1 MDNLRVG
8 KQQEKNPFYNL
19 ISTTDLHTHVSN
31 LQVVSVKLLSLR
43 PEVTQAMSQKKQA
56 M

>member
-19 ISTTDLHTHVSN
+19 ISTTDLHTRIEPAGC
-31 LQVVSVKLLSLR
+31 QR
-43 PEVTQAMSQKKQA
+43 
-56 M
+56 